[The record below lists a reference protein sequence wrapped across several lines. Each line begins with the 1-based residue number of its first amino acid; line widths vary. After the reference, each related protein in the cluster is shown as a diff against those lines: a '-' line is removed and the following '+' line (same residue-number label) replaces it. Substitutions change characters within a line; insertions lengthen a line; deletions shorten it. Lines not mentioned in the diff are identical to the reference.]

1 MRAGLAAHAEAAS
14 GLRPR
19 CQTKEEM
26 PEPLFVAIDLKTIVF
41 C

>member
-1 MRAGLAAHAEAAS
+1 MRRALPPM
-14 GLRPR
+14 PR
-19 CQTKEEM
+19 RRRVYGRDAKDRKI